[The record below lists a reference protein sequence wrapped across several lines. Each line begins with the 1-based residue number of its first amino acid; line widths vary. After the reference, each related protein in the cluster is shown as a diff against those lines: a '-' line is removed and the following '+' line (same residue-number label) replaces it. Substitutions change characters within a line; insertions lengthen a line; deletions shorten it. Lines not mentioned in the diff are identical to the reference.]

1 MQGIVFD
8 HMVTFLKLNSVAIA
22 REVNKKIQE
31 YNVPQNELLLVIDFF
46 EDAPALRNEFKVGLM
61 FRFLDGS
68 PLVDEPDWIRT
79 DDEIP
84 QMLKESRDCSK
95 DGDDLHALCRFGN
108 GTMTACHFG
117 FSSEKALESIGEK
130 L

>member
-1 MQGIVFD
+1 MLN
-8 HMVTFLKLNSVAIA
+8 FLKLYSVAIA

-84 QMLKESRDCSK
+84 QMLKESRD
-95 DGDDLHALCRFGN
+95 AAR
-108 GTMTACHFG
+108 TAMICMHCAG
-117 FSSEKALESIGEK
+117 LATGP
-130 L
+130 